1 MQLESVPNLGWTR
14 KREAGGERKS
24 PTFQLSGSYKAIRC
38 ILICHLIQLN
48 VNILYTRASI

>member
-14 KREAGGERKS
+14 EREAGGERKS
-24 PTFQLSGSYKAIRC
+24 PTFQLSGSYEAIRC

-48 VNILYTRASI
+48 VNIL